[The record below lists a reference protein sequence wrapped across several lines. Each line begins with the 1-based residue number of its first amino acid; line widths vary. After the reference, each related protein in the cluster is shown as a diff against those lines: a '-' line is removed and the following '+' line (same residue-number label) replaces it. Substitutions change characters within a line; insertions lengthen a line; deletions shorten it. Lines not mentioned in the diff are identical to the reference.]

1 MSNSRQERR
10 RAERKAKHQNR
21 ADRKGIIA
29 AAYDSPIVHLGVID
43 GIETWRRGETL
54 FGSHATDETT
64 SPEVKACVAV
74 RREALMTGRCECGAV
89 AGADRQGRLNWSH
102 ATDCPGSDQALRNAF
117 AESEKQA

>member
-1 MSNSRQERR
+1 VSSQRR
-10 RAERKAKHQNR
+10 LRREAQRTLQHQNR

-29 AAYDSPIVHLGVID
+29 AAYNSPIVHLGVID

-54 FGSHATDETT
+54 FGSHAIDETT

-74 RREALMTGRCECGAV
+74 RRQALMTGRCECGAV

-102 ATDCPGSDQALRNAF
+102 ATDCPGSDQALRRAF